1 MRKFYLELDGVRI
14 PLNNESGILFT
25 NPSGLGTTMG
35 NSFSEI
41 RDGFFRR
48 TDKRQ
53 KQGSISGDLTFFSSA
68 YSAYETF
75 VNKLFTAEKIVFVY
89 DPTGTEY
96 SIDVEVNYI
105 TKTESVLGIDITVPV
120 SFTQKSMWYT
130 DTALTGSSP
139 FSISAGGHIGAAV
152 SLTISGTFSSNL
164 ITATDADGE
173 FLRINIPAR
182 DEVTYGNIKY
192 SSIYDDSVST
202 IEVDGAVRQL
212 IDYADSTR
220 FYAHNSGKAFTLSV
234 SNGTV
239 SGSVKRYW
247 RTV

>member
-120 SFTQKSMWYT
+120 SFTPKSMWYT

-152 SLTISGTFSSNL
+152 NLRIATSAQNVTITLGTFGECIIAKPDGINTAVQYSN
-164 ITATDADGE
+164 
-173 FLRINIPAR
+173 
-182 DEVTYGNIKY
+182 Y
-192 SSIYDDSVST
+192 YDDSHVT
-202 IEVDGAVRQL
+202 DGDGSL
-212 IDYADSTR
+212 LPFCNLDSKL
-220 FYAHNSGKAFTLSV
+220 YAHNKGEAFTLTV
-234 SNGTV
+234 STGTV
-239 SGSVKRYW
+239 TGSVRKYW